1 MKENK
6 LKILIKKPVS
16 IVFNFTIDPSN
27 THRWIE
33 SITEETIQGKEIK
46 LGTRYVKKDTNGNLN
61 LYDATKFEENKVF
74 ELQSVPPFYTV
85 RYTYTLVSGDKTEL
99 EYYEWT
105 DEDKLSQPF
114 KQSYLERLKNI
125 IESEY

>member
-6 LKILIKKPVS
+6 LKVLIKKPVK

-46 LGTRYVKKDTNGNLN
+46 LGTRYVNKDTNGNLN
-61 LYDATKFEENKVF
+61 LYDVTKFEENKVF
-74 ELQSVPPFYTV
+74 ELKSFPPFYTV
-85 RYTYTLVSGDKTEL
+85 RYMYTEVSDDETEL
-99 EYYEWT
+99 EYHEWT
-105 DEDKLSQPF
+105 EYDKLSQPF
-114 KQSYLERLKNI
+114 EQSYLEKLKNI
-125 IESEY
+125 IESE